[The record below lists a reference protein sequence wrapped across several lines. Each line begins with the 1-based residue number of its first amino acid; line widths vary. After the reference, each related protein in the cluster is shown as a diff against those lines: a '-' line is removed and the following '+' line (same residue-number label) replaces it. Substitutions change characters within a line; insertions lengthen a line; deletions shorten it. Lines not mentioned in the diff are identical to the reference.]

1 MWTYFKSP
9 CVGALR
15 RKYLLTVEQLSWE
28 KKQKPLWE
36 LGKYNWPIVAGTTGA
51 DLHEAPF
58 WKLRL
63 LLFFKF
69 KNFFYQC
76 CELVDPIPN
85 TLNLDPDPEFW
96 PNLDPDPGPGPDP
109 DPGYV
114 INFEIRD
121 RWTIKWPIK
130 FQDDHNFTR
139 SGKTLFSLWP
149 G

>member
-1 MWTYFKSP
+1 MGSTTDQLLPEQPAQTFMR
-9 CVGALR
+9 LR
-15 RKYLLTVEQLSWE
+15 FESYDCCCFLS
-28 KKQKPLWE
+28 L
-36 LGKYNWPIVAGTTGA
+36 
-51 DLHEAPF
+51 
-58 WKLRL
+58 
-63 LLFFKF
+63 

-121 RWTIKWPIK
+121 RWTIK
-130 FQDDHNFTR
+130 
-139 SGKTLFSLWP
+139 
-149 G
+149 